1 MKSLLRLLIICLLV
15 SSSVYGQIKITEN
28 DLTVLDEPADTMMR
42 SYLTGIV
49 DRQFAER
56 ESILSTFKTESDW
69 DEWISTI
76 RDSVIA
82 WTGPLPERTPLNA
95 RVTKRIDKG
104 DYIIENIIYESRP
117 DYYVS
122 GNLYLPKEISR
133 RRPAHL
139 NVIGHAANGKANE
152 RYQRMSIAQAKNG
165 FVVFTIDQ
173 LGQGE
178 RVVKQYE
185 GWDSAPGNAHRIIGI
200 QAFISG
206 THVFNIMVWDAI
218 RAIDYLVGRPEVDPG
233 KICMTGSSGGGM
245 MTTYILPLDNRI
257 AVAVP
262 ACNPNTWS
270 YRVHAN
276 LGTDHEQV
284 FFGAFESKIDPRG
297 DLLFTQ
303 APKPLMLNTTTDDNL
318 NPPRGVW
325 NLSNWLYK
333 LYSVYGVPEKFT
345 TSMVRAAHDYNQEQR
360 EMTYS
365 WMLRWTGNDASDLWE
380 EDAIIEK
387 EDDLYAAEGGS
398 VYNEPD
404 SRSDHD
410 LVLDYFNANKAEWE
424 AVKNSKG
431 LERLKTELKPLVK
444 EILHTDF
451 NHVNTAVDFQDEQN
465 TGGVKLR
472 KFVLN
477 PETGIVLPGVLI
489 EPSGNNNTGKYIF
502 YINEKGKNSLKYDS
516 DIVADL
522 INKGYS
528 ICAVDLRGIG
538 ETSPDMAGRFWDFL
552 AGRPIFGQR
561 VKDILTIVNW
571 LKDSDV
577 GAEEIKLWGTGICA
591 LYGSFA
597 GVLSDDI
604 SGFVLEQPLISFE
617 SVVREDI
624 PAYNH
629 EIILPGILEKFDMT
643 QIYQSLCP
651 RKVLVINPLAGDKN
665 IAGNIDIEQTGQAVS
680 VTYKALKKSGA
691 WSIVTSEGDARADLI
706 VKTFTVK

>member
-1 MKSLLRLLIICLLV
+1 METIFRFLIICLFF
-15 SSSVYGQIKITEN
+15 SNSVYGQMIITGN

-42 SYLTGIV
+42 SYLTGLV
-49 DRQFAER
+49 DRQFADR
-56 ESILSTFKTESDW
+56 EAMLSILKTESDW

-76 RDSVIA
+76 RDSVIS

-95 RVTKRIDKG
+95 RITKRIDKG

-117 DYYVS
+117 NYYIS
-122 GNLYLPKEISR
+122 GNLYLPKNISG

-139 NVIGHAANGKANE
+139 NVIGHAADGKANE

-178 RVVKQYE
+178 RLVKQYE
-185 GWDSAPGNAHRIIGI
+185 GFDSAPGNAHRIIGI

-218 RAIDYLVGRPEVDPG
+218 RAIDYLVSRPEVDPG

-262 ACNPNTWS
+262 TCNPNTWS

-380 EDAIIEK
+380 EDAVIEK
-387 EDDLYAAEGGS
+387 EDDLFAAKGGS
-398 VYNEPD
+398 VYNEPG

-410 LVLDYFNANKAEWE
+410 LVLDYFNANKAEWG

-431 LERLKTELKPLVK
+431 LEQLKTEMKPLVK

-451 NHVNTAVDFQDEQN
+451 NNVNVTVNLKDSRS
-465 TGGVKLR
+465 TGGVKIR

-477 PETGIVLPGVLI
+477 PEAGIVLPGVLI
-489 EPSGNNNTGKYIF
+489 EPSGNNKTGKYIL
-502 YINEKGKNSLKYDS
+502 YINEKGKTTLSDDS
-516 DIVADL
+516 DIVGDL
-522 INKGYS
+522 VNKGYA
-528 ICAVDLRGIG
+528 ICAVDLRGFG

-552 AGRPIFGQR
+552 SGKPIFGQR

-577 GAEEIKLWGTGICA
+577 GAEEIKLWGTGMCA

-597 GVLSDDI
+597 GVLSDVI

-617 SVVREDI
+617 SVVRVNI

-629 EIILPGILEKFDMT
+629 EILLPGILEKFDMT

-651 RKVLVINPLAGDKN
+651 RKVSVINPLAGDKN
-665 IAGNIDIEQTGQAVS
+665 IAEKTDIEQTGQAVS
-680 VTYKALKKSGA
+680 VTYKALRKSGVWNMVKLQGA
-691 WSIVTSEGDARADLI
+691 ERADLI
-706 VKTFTVK
+706 VNTFAQK